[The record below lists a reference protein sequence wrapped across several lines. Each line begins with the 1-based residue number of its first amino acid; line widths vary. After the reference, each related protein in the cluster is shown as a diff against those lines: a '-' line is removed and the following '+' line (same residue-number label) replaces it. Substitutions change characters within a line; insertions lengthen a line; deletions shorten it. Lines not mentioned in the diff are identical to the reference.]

1 MDRPHLATTDV
12 NWGYGERHVKEI
24 LESDVVI
31 VGAGS
36 AGCVLA
42 SRLSENPSLRVLVLE
57 AGRRDRFGVTRLP
70 SALMR
75 VAGNSRYDW
84 LYTSEPDPTRNGR
97 TEAWPRGKTLG
108 GSSAINGAIFVRGA
122 PSDYDGWAAMGCA
135 GWAWRD
141 VLPLFRRLE
150 TADVPDNADRGG
162 LGPQRVSSVRWVHP
176 LTPKFIAAAV
186 AAGIPFTEDLNGPR
200 REGVGYNQG
209 STIRGRRLGAYE
221 AFVEPH
227 LRSRPNLTVLD
238 DVLVQHVR
246 FDGCRAVGVRVRRGG
261 RQLEISARG
270 GVVLAAGAIN
280 SPQILMLSGVGSAE
294 ELRRHGIAPL
304 ADSREVGQNLME
316 HPGLHV
322 QVEVDQRTGNRE
334 SEFWRA
340 AWNVGRWLICRDGPV
355 SSPTAQALAF
365 LRSDT
370 EAPACDLQ
378 FHLLPYGATLQD
390 GGHRVTP
397 RRNLLTIQVNINHP
411 RSRGWVELRS
421 ADPAAAVMI
430 HPRLLEEQVDVECL
444 LRGLHWLR
452 LVAATP
458 PFGPHVRAL
467 LDAPPA
473 SAGREADI
481 AYLRAATIPFLHPVG
496 TCRMGSDAGSVTTPE
511 LRVRGADG
519 LWVADASI
527 FPCHTAGNI
536 NATAL
541 MIGEKAA
548 ELVGAALSVRGTV
561 TPKRAP
567 ASVDREGST

>member
-1 MDRPHLATTDV
+1 MT
-12 NWGYGERHVKEI
+12 EI

-42 SRLSENPSLRVLVLE
+42 SRLSENCSLRVLVLE
-57 AGRRDRFGVTRLP
+57 AGRRDRLGATRLP

-75 VAGNSRYDW
+75 VAGNARYDW

-122 PSDYDGWAAMGCA
+122 PSDYDAWATMGCA

-150 TADVPDNADRGG
+150 TADTPDNADRGG
-162 LGPQRVSSVRWVHP
+162 LGPQRVSGLRWVHP
-176 LTPKFIAAAV
+176 LTPKFIAAAL

-200 REGVGYNQG
+200 HDGIGYNQG

-227 LRSRPNLTVLD
+227 LSSRPNLAVLD
-238 DVLVQHVR
+238 DMLVEHVR
-246 FDGCRAVGVRVRRGG
+246 FEGRRAVGVRVRRGG
-261 RQLEISARG
+261 RSLEISARG

-294 ELRRHGIAPL
+294 ELRRHGIASL
-304 ADSREVGQNLME
+304 VDSAEVGQNMME
-316 HPGLHV
+316 HSGLHV
-322 QVEVDQRTGNRE
+322 RVEVDQRTGNRE
-334 SEFWRA
+334 AALWRA
-340 AWNVGRWLICRDGPV
+340 MWNVGRWLICRDGPV
-355 SSPTAQALAF
+355 SSPTVQALAF
-365 LRSDT
+365 FRSST
-370 EAPACDLQ
+370 EVPECDLQ
-378 FHLLPYGATLQD
+378 LHLLPYGATLQD
-390 GGHRVTP
+390 GRHRVAP

-411 RSRGWVELRS
+411 RSRGWVALRS
-421 ADPAAAVMI
+421 ADPSAAAMI
-430 HPRLLEEQVDVECL
+430 HPRLLKEQDDVECL

-452 LVAATP
+452 LVTATP
-458 PFGPHVRAL
+458 PFCTHVRAL
-467 LDAPPA
+467 LDVPPG
-473 SAGREADI
+473 SAGRAADI
-481 AYLRAATIPFLHPVG
+481 GYLRATAMPFLHPVG
-496 TCRMGSDAGSVTTPE
+496 TCRMGSDAGSVITPE
-511 LRVRGADG
+511 LRVRGTEA

-527 FPCHTAGNI
+527 FPRHTAGNI

-541 MIGEKAA
+541 MIGEKAGD
-548 ELVGAALSVRGTV
+548 LVGAALAVKGPVTGSLRRGF
-561 TPKRAP
+561 
-567 ASVDREGST
+567 